1 MSATNIQHY
10 KEFLLRFQAIF
21 TSEDF
26 QYSSIGKFENIMNF
40 RRERQRNYLRNNRYE
55 VPEEVEMIFI
65 KKRVTHYRVTRFI
78 IFSIAPALPF
88 T

>member
-1 MSATNIQHY
+1 
-10 KEFLLRFQAIF
+10 
-21 TSEDF
+21 
-26 QYSSIGKFENIMNF
+26 MNF